1 MKTFETETMTITV
14 HDNCFVELL
23 IKNNA
28 VFDTRDILES
38 KQFITSVL
46 GDKKAYILMEAA
58 GTFYTT
64 REARELGASPEHS
77 THHGAIAFCSDK
89 LAYKILGK
97 MYIKINRPKVPTK
110 YFTKRKDAI
119 EWLESFIQ
127 SK

>member
-1 MKTFETETMTITV
+1 MKQFETNTIKLSV
-14 HDNCFVELL
+14 HKNGFVKLV

-28 VFDTRDILES
+28 VFDTTDILDS
-38 KQFITSVL
+38 KKFITEVL
-46 GDKKAYILMEAA
+46 KEKKAYILLEAE

-97 MYIKINRPKVPTK
+97 LYIKINRPKVPTK
-110 YFTKRKDAI
+110 YFTKRKEAVK
-119 EWLESFIQ
+119 WLETFL
-127 SK
+127 K